1 VKPATTITKVC
12 RVLDEFRNHPS
23 IGITD
28 LAKNAG
34 LLPSDVHRILNSLQS
49 YGYID
54 QDAATKRY
62 RLGLGMMR
70 LGLTV
75 FQRNDLREAARPLMQ
90 SLSDRLEGSSHM
102 AVYDARAMELFLVE
116 QIHFPTTPFF
126 RRRFGATEDSYCTAL
141 GRVVLANMDPA
152 AMSEALRRCSIAK
165 KTEYTITDPAMLEK
179 ELAATRRRGYGLDC
193 EECLKGVCCIGAPIH
208 GAKGDVIAAI
218 SVSMVKQQF
227 YRWNED
233 SLASELKAVARQLS
247 AVASQDSRLAGLRP
261 AS

>member
-1 VKPATTITKVC
+1 MKPATTITKVC

-28 LAKNAG
+28 LAKSSG

-49 YGYID
+49 CGYIE
-54 QDAATKRY
+54 QDSATKRY
-62 RLGLGMMR
+62 RLGLGLMR
-70 LGLTV
+70 LGLSV
-75 FQRNDLREAARPLMQ
+75 FQRNDLREAARPLLQ
-90 SLSDRLEGSSHM
+90 SLSERLEGSSHL

-116 QIHFPTTPFF
+116 QINFPAAPVF

-152 AMSEALRRCSIAK
+152 SLGEALKHCSIAK
-165 KTEYTITDPAMLEK
+165 KTPNTITDPEMLEK

-193 EECLKGVCCIGAPIH
+193 EELLKGVCCIGAPIH

-227 YRWNED
+227 DLWNED
-233 SLASELKAVARQLS
+233 SLASEIKAVARQLS
-247 AVASQDSRLAGLRP
+247 ALASEDPRLVRRRSL
-261 AS
+261 S